1 MVIMFTRRGRREELT
16 LAHLLIHSFLTSGA
30 GEQCSRTTLGR
41 PVVATRWR
49 KTWRIISHL
58 SLSSRLNRF
67 FFCFLYFIV
76 ITHKKT
82 KQKNLLYSSL
92 ILLLVFDCFFHK
104 KNFHSKWLG
113 GRWLPP
119 RTIQYPYYIWD
130 PFNFQ
135 VDSKMNKNFV
145 FG

>member
-58 SLSSRLNRF
+58 SSRLNRF
-67 FFCFLYFIV
+67 LFSIF
-76 ITHKKT
+76 
-82 KQKNLLYSSL
+82 QKNKRIYY
-92 ILLLVFDCFFHK
+92 ILLLFFFLFLIVSSIKRTFIQNDWVVDDYH
-104 KNFHSKWLG
+104 HALYSTRITSGILSISKW
-113 GRWLPP
+113 
-119 RTIQYPYYIWD
+119 IQ
-130 PFNFQ
+130 
-135 VDSKMNKNFV
+135 K
-145 FG
+145 